1 MRAYLQRLNAAAEA
15 ARQTPKLSQD
25 AKWERQHGHK
35 VDSWWEAL
43 PNAAKNKLWSLDEIV
58 HATGLHYRQLAP
70 LLNARGWQRVS
81 RKRGG
86 GNFFR
91 LWMPP
96 VQSATPE
103 VLADAWLE
111 NYKTTNPSLAAQMKE
126 AGFIIPRPMRRFN
139 NAVKRGELFE
149 GE

>member
-35 VDSWWEAL
+35 VDSWWQAL

-58 HATGLHYRQLAP
+58 HATGLPYRQLAP
-70 LLNARGWQRVS
+70 LLTARGWQRVN

-86 GNFFR
+86 SNFYR
-91 LWMPP
+91 LWLPP

-111 NYKTTNPSLAAQMKE
+111 GYKAANPSLAARIKE

-139 NAVKRGELFE
+139 NAVKRGEVFE
-149 GE
+149 GG